1 MSKRN
6 SQRRSDRS
14 KIDPPEVGMIYL
26 KGAGDVSGTNPA
38 PPPKKIFVD
47 LINRSPE
54 GVGIQTEK
62 KIEPATVI
70 YLRAFNKAEKTWDLL
85 KGETKWILPGKKKGR
100 IHKLGAEIK
109 STQNNNER
117 CEELDDPD
125 KKMPRASDYQFFRK
139 TDLLRSISRDA
150 VCPLLN
156 CITFRYVKAGQR
168 FITQGQPGD
177 ACFIIQK
184 GTCAINV
191 EKDGELIPVA
201 RLQEG
206 DIAGEMALITGEPR
220 SAHVDAETDMHL
232 WCLTKEQF
240 DKISEVYPD
249 LRNFLTD
256 LVTKWFETRA
266 VTAERKIAKYILTD
280 IIGNGGYSI
289 VYRGVHEA
297 LNMPVAI
304 KMMKHD
310 LAMETDFIINFRN
323 EAKTIAKFNHEN
335 IVKVYDIEE
344 RYQTLFI
351 VMEHLEGM
359 SLRKALQKMLRLSA
373 KQVVSYLLQVG
384 AGLAYAHEHGIVHQD
399 VKPGNIFILPD
410 EKIKIL
416 DFGLACPSGSEN
428 LLTGTPFYM
437 SPEQIDC
444 IPVDERT
451 DIYGLG
457 ITAYEML
464 TGQRPFPEEDAWA
477 VMDMHIKMDIP
488 NPAALVPNIP
498 SGLCNFILKACA
510 RDLTERYQNMTQV
523 IADLNPLAEELGLN
537 NSDAISSDRKMA
549 TLFLLYTDEH
559 RHILN
564 KEMEEFCARMQQMG
578 VACKAA
584 DFKEI

>member
-26 KGAGDVSGTNPA
+26 KGAGDASGTNPA
-38 PPPKKIFVD
+38 STPKKIFVD
-47 LINRSPE
+47 LINRSPG
-54 GVGIQTEK
+54 GVGIQTQK

-70 YLRAFNKAEKTWDLL
+70 YLRAFNKAEKTWDLFE
-85 KGETKWILPGKKKGR
+85 GETKWILPGEKKGR

-117 CEELDDPD
+117 CEELDGPD

-139 TDLLRSISRDA
+139 TDLLKSISRDA

-156 CITFRYVKAGQR
+156 CITFWYVKAGQR

-232 WCLTKEQF
+232 WCLKKEQF

-373 KQVVSYLLQVG
+373 KQVVSYLLQVC

-399 VKPGNIFILPD
+399 IKPGNIFILPD

-416 DFGLACPSGSEN
+416 DFGLACPCGSEN

-477 VMDMHIKMDIP
+477 VMAMHIKMDIP
-488 NPAALVPNIP
+488 NPSALVSNIP
-498 SGLCNFILKACA
+498 DGLCNFILKACA

-523 IADLNPLAEELGLN
+523 MADLNPLAEELGLN
-537 NSDAISSDRKMA
+537 NNELISLDRKMA

>member
-1 MSKRN
+1 
-6 SQRRSDRS
+6 
-14 KIDPPEVGMIYL
+14 
-26 KGAGDVSGTNPA
+26 
-38 PPPKKIFVD
+38 
-47 LINRSPE
+47 
-54 GVGIQTEK
+54 
-62 KIEPATVI
+62 
-70 YLRAFNKAEKTWDLL
+70 
-85 KGETKWILPGKKKGR
+85 
-100 IHKLGAEIK
+100 
-109 STQNNNER
+109 
-117 CEELDDPD
+117 
-125 KKMPRASDYQFFRK
+125 
-139 TDLLRSISRDA
+139 
-150 VCPLLN
+150 
-156 CITFRYVKAGQR
+156 
-168 FITQGQPGD
+168 
-177 ACFIIQK
+177 
-184 GTCAINV
+184 
-191 EKDGELIPVA
+191 
-201 RLQEG
+201 
-206 DIAGEMALITGEPR
+206 
-220 SAHVDAETDMHL
+220 
-232 WCLTKEQF
+232 
-240 DKISEVYPD
+240 
-249 LRNFLTD
+249 
-256 LVTKWFETRA
+256 
-266 VTAERKIAKYILTD
+266 
-280 IIGNGGYSI
+280 
-289 VYRGVHEA
+289 
-297 LNMPVAI
+297 MPVAI

-373 KQVVSYLLQVG
+373 KQVVSYLLQVS

-399 VKPGNIFILPD
+399 IKPGNIFILPD

-416 DFGLACPSGSEN
+416 DFGLACPCGSEN

-477 VMDMHIKMDIP
+477 VMAMHIKMDIP
-488 NPAALVPNIP
+488 NPSALVSNIP
-498 SGLCNFILKACA
+498 DGLCNFILKACA

-523 IADLNPLAEELGLN
+523 MADLNPLAEELDLN
-537 NSDAISSDRKMA
+537 NSDAISSNRKMA

>member
-26 KGAGDVSGTNPA
+26 KGAGDASGTNPA
-38 PPPKKIFVD
+38 STPKKIFVD
-47 LINRSPE
+47 LINRSPG
-54 GVGIQTEK
+54 GVGIQTQK

-70 YLRAFNKAEKTWDLL
+70 YLRAFNKAEKTWDLFE
-85 KGETKWILPGKKKGR
+85 GETKWILPGEKKVR

-117 CEELDDPD
+117 CEELDGPD

-139 TDLLRSISRDA
+139 TDLLKSISRDA

-156 CITFRYVKAGQR
+156 CITFWYVKAGQR

-191 EKDGELIPVA
+191 EKNGELIPVA

-232 WCLTKEQF
+232 WCLKKEQF

-373 KQVVSYLLQVG
+373 KQVVSYLLQVC

-399 VKPGNIFILPD
+399 IKPGNIFILPD

-416 DFGLACPSGSEN
+416 DFGLACPCGSEN

-477 VMDMHIKMDIP
+477 VMAMHIKMDIP
-488 NPAALVPNIP
+488 NPSALVSNIP
-498 SGLCNFILKACA
+498 DGLCNFILKACA

-523 IADLNPLAEELGLN
+523 MADLNPLAEELDLN
-537 NSDAISSDRKMA
+537 NSVAISSNRMMA

>member
-1 MSKRN
+1 
-6 SQRRSDRS
+6 
-14 KIDPPEVGMIYL
+14 MIYL
-26 KGAGDVSGTNPA
+26 EETGDVAGTTTA
-38 PPPKKIFVD
+38 STPKKLFVD

-62 KIEPATVI
+62 KIKPATLF
-70 YLRAFNKAEKTWDLL
+70 YLRAFNKAEKKWDLFE
-85 KGETKWILPGKKKGR
+85 GETKWILPGKKKGR

-109 STQNNNER
+109 SAQNNNER
-117 CEELDDPD
+117 CEDLDDPD
-125 KKMPRASDYQFFRK
+125 KKMPTASDYQFFRK
-139 TDLLRSISRDA
+139 TDLLKAISRDA

-191 EKDGELIPVA
+191 EKGGELIPVA

-220 SAHVDAETDMHL
+220 SAHVDAETDMDL

-240 DKISEVYPD
+240 DKISEVNPD

-266 VTAERKIAKYILTD
+266 VTAERKIAKYILKD

-323 EAKTIAKFNHEN
+323 EAKIIAKFNHEN

-359 SLRKALQKMLRLSA
+359 SLRKALQTMLRLSA
-373 KQVVSYLLQVG
+373 KQVVSYLLQVC

-399 VKPGNIFILPD
+399 IKPGNIFILPD

-416 DFGLACPSGSEN
+416 DFGLACPCGSEN

-488 NPAALVPNIP
+488 NPADLVSNIP
-498 SGLCNFILKACA
+498 DGLCNFILKACA

-523 IADLNPLAEELGLN
+523 MADLNPLAEELGLN
-537 NSDAISSDRKMA
+537 NSEVISSDRKMA

>member
-1 MSKRN
+1 M
-6 SQRRSDRS
+6 
-14 KIDPPEVGMIYL
+14 VYL
-26 KGAGDVSGTNPA
+26 AETGDVAGTTTA
-38 PPPKKIFVD
+38 STPKKLFVD

-62 KIEPATVI
+62 KIKPATVI
-70 YLRAFNKAEKTWDLL
+70 YLRAFNKAKKKWDLFE
-85 KGETKWILPGKKKGR
+85 GETKWILAGEKKSR

-109 STQNNNER
+109 SARNNNER
-117 CEELDDPD
+117 CEDLDSPD
-125 KKMPRASDYQFFRK
+125 KKMPTASDYQFFRK
-139 TDLLRSISRDA
+139 TDLLKSISRDA

-191 EKDGELIPVA
+191 EKGGELIPVA

-232 WCLTKEQF
+232 WSLTKEQF

-266 VTAERKIAKYILTD
+266 VTAERKIAKYILKD

-359 SLRKALQKMLRLSA
+359 SLKKALQKMLRLSA
-373 KQVVSYLLQVG
+373 KQVVSYLLQVC

-399 VKPGNIFILPD
+399 IKPGNIFILPD

-416 DFGLACPSGSEN
+416 DFGLACPCGSEN

-457 ITAYEML
+457 IMAYEML

-488 NPAALVPNIP
+488 NPAALVSNIP
-498 SGLCNFILKACA
+498 DGLCNFILKACA

-523 IADLNPLAEELGLN
+523 MADLNPLAEELGLN
-537 NSDAISSDRKMA
+537 NSEVISSDRKMA

-584 DFKEI
+584 DFKKI